1 MTFETN
7 KEPAESDELAV
18 IDNSDFVALIAR
30 RAYKLLWIARSL
42 SVRHPNP
49 TLLTRPLV
57 ADLLSQSIQL
67 EELLDAYGARKNCQW
82 GQFRSLVATMKLFA
96 DVTYELLHIEYFL
109 PCYRLL
115 PIERDFAAATVQSL
129 ELTHEVLVKTA
140 NRILAQASRLNL
152 PVPVDERRAQNY
164 VEHLPPGRLLQDR
177 PMRKIKSASETVTY
191 LATAYLNLA
200 AKSELLTIAEKVE
213 PKDYASCFP
222 NPISEDRLRGLKVHF
237 HCLQSLY
244 DTHVSETEV
253 EYLDTDLPTLRGH
266 ISIVFHLLEI
276 ATYLVHYYERHLN
289 VHTGDSTLRRK
300 PIIAPKTL
308 LSMLMDYSIAY
319 AGLYLTYGQRL
330 CYTMLKHYAETGR
343 IEAPVPSYRG
353 FHVRPTTLV
362 ARIVQHYG
370 SDIKMELDGQIYDAG
385 SPMDIFRANE
395 KINAQ
400 KRRWLVSEIGRFSLP
415 KGDQGDGQIRATVL
429 DLVLKLAEQGKL
441 IIYQQPLQL
450 SAEFGG
456 EGILLEKVTQEIAK
470 LQATGQIDINAEA
483 LAITFIGDKRVLR
496 DLELLAQ
503 SGYGEDHFGNNIAL
517 PKELAYLRR

>member
-1 MTFETN
+1 
-7 KEPAESDELAV
+7 
-18 IDNSDFVALIAR
+18 
-30 RAYKLLWIARSL
+30 
-42 SVRHPNP
+42 
-49 TLLTRPLV
+49 
-57 ADLLSQSIQL
+57 
-67 EELLDAYGARKNCQW
+67 
-82 GQFRSLVATMKLFA
+82 
-96 DVTYELLHIEYFL
+96 
-109 PCYRLL
+109 
-115 PIERDFAAATVQSL
+115 
-129 ELTHEVLVKTA
+129 
-140 NRILAQASRLNL
+140 
-152 PVPVDERRAQNY
+152 
-164 VEHLPPGRLLQDR
+164 
-177 PMRKIKSASETVTY
+177 
-191 LATAYLNLA
+191 
-200 AKSELLTIAEKVE
+200 
-213 PKDYASCFP
+213 
-222 NPISEDRLRGLKVHF
+222 
-237 HCLQSLY
+237 
-244 DTHVSETEV
+244 
-253 EYLDTDLPTLRGH
+253 
-266 ISIVFHLLEI
+266 
-276 ATYLVHYYERHLN
+276 
-289 VHTGDSTLRRK
+289 
-300 PIIAPKTL
+300 
-308 LSMLMDYSIAY
+308 MLMDYSIAY

-503 SGYGEDHFGNNIAL
+503 SGYGEDHCPIR
-517 PKELAYLRR
+517 LRRGPFRQQYRAAQRAGLFAQVDQPASGARPVNLRAGAPPAKAEDQSLKAEDQSLSSFAAGAQSCSRHGISAPSKGRR